1 MNNKE
6 RFIVK
11 DIVCDYAVYDTVFD
25 VEDEG
30 LICICNSARN
40 ANLIADILN
49 TDNSKPNE
57 SVSWYDQQL
66 AEKDKEIE
74 YLKRKWNITKDCLK
88 RKDEELPHHDKML
101 SHQICEKIREKI
113 KEMDY
118 GDGIASQTPSTLIA
132 VGTRKAILEDVKKI
146 LDQIEKGEKNDK
158 RK

>member
-66 AEKDKEIE
+66 AEKDKEIAE
-74 YLKRKWNITKDCLK
+74 LKKQLHHQRHITC
-88 RKDEELPHHDKML
+88 EE
-101 SHQICEKIREKI
+101 IRERLKQF
-113 KEMDY
+113 KGKTWY
-118 GDGIASQTPSTLIA
+118 SSNTSFLGLI
-132 VGTRKAILEDVKKI
+132 
-146 LDQIEKGEKNDK
+146 DQIEKGEK
-158 RK
+158 R

>member
-1 MNNKE
+1 MTKKE

-66 AEKDKEIE
+66 AEKDKGIAE
-74 YLKRKWNITKDCLK
+74 LKKQLHHQRHITC
-88 RKDEELPHHDKML
+88 EE
-101 SHQICEKIREKI
+101 IREKI

-132 VGTRKAILEDVKKI
+132 VGTRKAILEDVKKF
-146 LDQIEKGEKNDK
+146 
-158 RK
+158 

>member
-11 DIVCDYAVYDTVFD
+11 DIVCDYAIYDTVFD

-30 LICICNSARN
+30 LICICNSAQN

-66 AEKDKEIE
+66 AEKDKEIAE
-74 YLKRKWNITKDCLK
+74 LKKQLHHQRHITC
-88 RKDEELPHHDKML
+88 EE
-101 SHQICEKIREKI
+101 IRERLKQF
-113 KEMDY
+113 KGKRWY
-118 GDGIASQTPSTLIA
+118 SSNTSFLGLI
-132 VGTRKAILEDVKKI
+132 
-146 LDQIEKGEKNDK
+146 DQIEKKEK